1 MAHCRDLREPVLSG
15 LQRHLYV
22 QGLRGNSG
30 QETPGPSAFRPL
42 MLCGPGPQVDGKKYH
57 SLEDGIQVLVIDG
70 SRGHVLGHT
79 GFRSSILQGV
89 PWQVFSYVAAIPDK

>member
-1 MAHCRDLREPVLSG
+1 
-15 LQRHLYV
+15 
-22 QGLRGNSG
+22 
-30 QETPGPSAFRPL
+30 